1 MPLDVIV
8 FLLSDAPIVPL
19 FVNSLVFTILPSI
32 VVDEDNIV
40 VPLLS
45 IFPVI
50 LPFTFACAVFNTFNA
65 FWVTVLPKV
74 VVPDLTVVVPFEP
87 TTVPLI
93 VLVPVKFKALVF
105 VIPLVNLEL
114 SIFKV
119 PALVTADPSK
129 P

>member
-1 MPLDVIV
+1 M
-8 FLLSDAPIVPL
+8 
-19 FVNSLVFTILPSI
+19 NSLVFTILPSI
-32 VVDEDNIV
+32 VVDEDNTT
-40 VPLLS
+40 VPLFS

-74 VVPDLTVVVPFEP
+74 VVPDLTVVVPSAP
-87 TTVPLI
+87 LIVPLI

-105 VIPLVNLEL
+105 VIPFVNLVF
-114 SIFKV
+114 STFKV
-119 PALVTADPSK
+119 PELVTAEPSK